1 MLLSNWCAT
10 RGPERKQS
18 TVAKDR
24 DTFQIAPAARILTP
38 DAAGAACLER
48 CLREQTSFRSSPLAG
63 TPLQQTSG
71 NPQRVFCESSG
82 SSGAPKLIRRSPASW
97 LDSFDINGN
106 LFGISPQDTY
116 AVLGHL
122 GHSLSLFA
130 AVEALHLGCGLA
142 ILSGQTPARQAQA
155 LRRHGATVLYATPS
169 QLRLVISAEP
179 NPFAKIRRVIC
190 GGGTLDSALRTLLA
204 DRFPS
209 AQVMEF
215 FGASETSF
223 ISLSDAQTPAG
234 SVGRAYPGVEIR
246 IGNGCAPGET
256 GEIWVK
262 SPYLFEGYEEGNSAL
277 TNWDGGFLSVGEMGQ
292 IDSNGYLYL
301 RGRRSRM
308 VTVADQNVFPEAI
321 EAVLLAQD
329 GVEAAAVLALTD
341 PRRGHRIVAAI
352 QGDAADAALRRACRA
367 ALGDAAVPR
376 EFRKLARMPL
386 LPAGKPDLQR
396 LQSMWLETSN

>member
-1 MLLSNWCAT
+1 M
-10 RGPERKQS
+10 
-18 TVAKDR
+18 AKDR
-24 DTFQIAPAARILTP
+24 DNFQIAPTARILTP

-48 CLREQTSFRSSPLAG
+48 CLRDQASFRSSPLAD
-63 TPLQQTSG
+63 TPLQKKPD

-97 LDSFDINGN
+97 LDSFDINET

-116 AVLGHL
+116 AVFGHL

-130 AVEALHLGCGLA
+130 AVEAMHLGCRLA

-155 LRRHGATVLYATPS
+155 LRQHGATMIYATPS
-169 QLRLVISAEP
+169 QLRLVISADP
-179 NPFAKIRRVIC
+179 NPFAEIRSIIC
-190 GGGTLDSALRTLLA
+190 GGGTLDSALRKMLA

-209 AQVMEF
+209 ARVLEF

-223 ISLSDAQTPAG
+223 ISLSDDQTPLG
-234 SVGRAYPGVEIR
+234 SVGRPYPGVEIR
-246 IGNGCAPGET
+246 IGDGCAPGET

-292 IDSNGYLYL
+292 IDNNGYLYL

-352 QGDAADAALRRACRA
+352 QGGAADAALRRACRA

-376 EFRKLARMPL
+376 EIRRLSQMPL

-396 LQSMWLETSN
+396 LESMWPESSV